1 MPSWHGMVL
10 LPYVKHT
17 HASTHTHTHNIYGC
31 ACELVFH

>member
-17 HASTHTHTHNIYGC
+17 HANMHYTYSCVYMYM
-31 ACELVFH
+31 FH